1 MKIDIMIMDMDIN
14 IFHLTNIYLFS
25 YILFFNN
32 ENLKTDFRYLLTSL
46 KKFNCS
52 VLYNLFIYSFIIHLF
67 IYLFVCLHVHC
78 IFNCIKRSIYM
89 YI

>member
-46 KKFNCS
+46 KKFNYTDS
-52 VLYNLFIYSFIIHLF
+52 VLYN
-67 IYLFVCLHVHC
+67 
-78 IFNCIKRSIYM
+78 
-89 YI
+89 